1 MFILLLTAA
10 FMLTALQFVQLA
22 NANVIP
28 VPERLPVNQA
38 YFRSDGS
45 IDPPTLPIERSGNT
59 YALKESIL
67 NCSITIERDNI
78 VIDGASFSMSIPSYG
93 EKGADG
99 QVKSAPALI
108 QIINRTHITVKNFVF
123 HNAAES
129 ITVWNSSYVIIE
141 KNRITNCNWIYLRLC
156 THCSI
161 LSNIME
167 NNNHGLYGYDNN
179 HIEIKYNKISGSNW
193 HGIILESLTNSNI
206 IGNVFDGNNGQA
218 ICYLGL
224 DNRVIGNV
232 FQNNEGGIL
241 SYVENN
247 EIHHNNFINN
257 YNDNHYNDISINA
270 PNVLDDGKE
279 GNYWSSNHNNQP
291 FVIASVFV
299 RDNESNVDHFP
310 RTIPYIFDYQS
321 PVVSIFSPENKTY
334 SNGDLAINF
343 SASEEISRTSYNLD
357 GNEGI
362 ELQQDTVLTGLSEGT
377 HHLTVYVEDA
387 FGNVGASQTIAFTV
401 AKPELPASFTVVPV
415 VAIAVVAVIVAAGLL
430 VYFKKRKPR
439 AANSDSFSH
448 VNQASQV

>member
-1 MFILLLTAA
+1 MFILILTAA

-28 VPERLPVNQA
+28 IPERLPVNQA
-38 YFRSDGS
+38 YIRSDGS

-67 NCSITIERDNI
+67 NYSITIQKDNI
-78 VIDGASFSMSIPSYG
+78 VIDGTRFLMSIPSYG
-93 EKGADG
+93 GKGADG
-99 QVKSAPALI
+99 QVKSVPALI
-108 QIINRTHITVKNFVF
+108 QITDRTHITVKNFVF
-123 HNAAES
+123 QNAAAA
-129 ITVWNSSYVIIE
+129 ITVWNSSHIIIE
-141 KNRITNCNWIYLRLC
+141 QNRMTNCNWIYLRLC

-179 HIEIKYNKISGSNW
+179 HIEIKYNQIFGSSW

-206 IGNVFDGNNGQA
+206 IGNVFEGNNGQA

-224 DNRVIGNV
+224 NNRVIGNV

-257 YNDNHYNDISINA
+257 YYDNRYNDISINA

-279 GNYWSSNHNNQP
+279 GNYWSSNHNSSP

-310 RTIPYIFDYQS
+310 RTSPYIFDYQS
-321 PVVSIFSPENKTY
+321 PVVLVSSPENKTY

-343 SASEEISRTSYNLD
+343 TVSEEISRTSYNFD
-357 GNEGI
+357 GNESI
-362 ELQQDTVLTGLSEGT
+362 KLQKDTILTGLSEGT
-377 HHLTVYVEDA
+377 HQLTIYAEDA
-387 FGNVGASQTIAFTV
+387 FGNLGSSPTIAFTI
-401 AKPELPASFTVVPV
+401 AKPELEIFPVVPFAAVSV
-415 VAIAVVAVIVAAGLL
+415 VSIALVAAGLL
-430 VYFKKRKPR
+430 VYHKKHKH
-439 AANSDSFSH
+439 NL
-448 VNQASQV
+448 VKEV